1 MTHAS
6 SMHIQHI
13 SPASAFFL
21 HGLMPDG
28 SLSQLGSTSIGIQTK
43 AGVVL
48 AVEKRLTSPL
58 LIPSR

>member
-1 MTHAS
+1 
-6 SMHIQHI
+6 MHIQHI
-13 SPASAFFL
+13 SPASAFFV